1 MYAVFYA
8 WKFSYS
14 LVCYVVTEQQCLT
27 AAVCVTAPASCFD
40 TADALGNVA
49 QLGHEYFSPGPD
61 SPY

>member
-14 LVCYVVTEQQCLT
+14 LVCCVVTEQQCLT
-27 AAVCVTAPASCFD
+27 AAVCVTAPVSCFD

-49 QLGHEYFSPGPD
+49 QLGH
-61 SPY
+61 